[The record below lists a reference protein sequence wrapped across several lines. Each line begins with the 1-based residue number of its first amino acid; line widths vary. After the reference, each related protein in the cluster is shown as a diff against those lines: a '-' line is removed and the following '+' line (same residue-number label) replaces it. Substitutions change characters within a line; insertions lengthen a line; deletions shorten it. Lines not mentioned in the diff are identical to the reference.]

1 MTGLSGTTGHTHRH
15 GTSEPGSV
23 VLELGEGIGALVLDT
38 PGDLEGEEIEISP
51 CDGGPRTHSMVRKR
65 HTGTRTVYAA
75 VYPVLAA
82 GDYVVWRQDGSQAG
96 QVSIR
101 GGQAS
106 RFRWP
111 EVTPA
116 NIA

>member
-1 MTGLSGTTGHTHRH
+1 MNEHHH
-15 GTSEPGSV
+15 HYGTSEPGSV
-23 VLELGEGIGALVLDT
+23 ILELGEGIGALVLDA
-38 PGDLEGEEIEISP
+38 PPDLAGQEIEISP
-51 CDGGPRTHSMVRKR
+51 SDGGPRTHSMVRKR

-101 GGQAS
+101 GGQAN

-116 NIA
+116 SLA

>member
-1 MTGLSGTTGHTHRH
+1 MTEHHHRY

-23 VLELGEGIGALVLDT
+23 ILELGEGIGALILDT
-38 PGDLEGEEIEISP
+38 PPDLDGEEIEISP
-51 CDGGPRTHSMVRKR
+51 RAGGPRTHSMVRER

-82 GDYVVWRQDGSQAG
+82 GDYVVWRKDGSQAG

-116 NIA
+116 SLA

>member
-1 MTGLSGTTGHTHRH
+1 MTEHHRY

-23 VLELGEGIGALVLDT
+23 ILELGDGIGALILDT
-38 PGDLEGEEIEISP
+38 PPELDGDEIEISP
-51 CDGGPRTHSMVRKR
+51 AAGGPRTHSMVRKR

-82 GDYVVWRQDGSQAG
+82 GDYVVWREDGSQAG
-96 QVSIR
+96 QVAIR

-111 EVTPA
+111 
-116 NIA
+116 

>member
-1 MTGLSGTTGHTHRH
+1 MTEHHRY

-23 VLELGEGIGALVLDT
+23 ILELGEGIGALILDT
-38 PGDLEGEEIEISP
+38 PRELDGAEIEISP
-51 CDGGPRTHSMVRKR
+51 AAGGPRTHSMVRGR
-65 HTGTRTVYAA
+65 HLPARTVYAA
-75 VYPVLAA
+75 VYPVLPA

-96 QVSIR
+96 HVSIR

-116 NIA
+116 SSAS